1 MARLLTGTVVSDS
14 RDKTIAVRVDRRVSH
29 KLYKKQYVTSK
40 KFHVHDE
47 DNKAKVGD
55 VVTFTDTR
63 PVSKT
68 KTWRLEAIVDEE
80 KAS

>member
-1 MARLLTGTVVSDS
+1 MGRTLVGTVISDS
-14 RDKTIAVRVDRRVSH
+14 RDKTITVQVDRRVSH
-29 KLYKKQYVTSK
+29 KLYKKEYVTSN

-55 VVTFTDTR
+55 VVSFSDNR
-63 PVSKT
+63 PISKT
-68 KTWRLEAIVDEE
+68 KKWRLNEIVDEE